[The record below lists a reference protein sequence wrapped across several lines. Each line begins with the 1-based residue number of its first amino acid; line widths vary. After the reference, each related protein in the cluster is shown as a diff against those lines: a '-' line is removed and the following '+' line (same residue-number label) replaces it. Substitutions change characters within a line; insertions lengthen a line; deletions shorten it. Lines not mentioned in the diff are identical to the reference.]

1 MLARVGSQPQALSCT
16 SMKRVCCSIV
26 LVLITVVHAHSQAPG
41 VPVYREGPGAY
52 PHAATKKELR
62 KLRQN
67 NALLPMKV
75 VATQMSRTSCEL
87 TLPAASTEK
96 LSSRN
101 IWRKARAAHIRIG
114 WHYLCKE
121 CDKWHLELSGG
132 YAITKDCVATCGHVI
147 SVDEEAMKEGYLV
160 AVDED
165 DHAIPVIE
173 VLACNA
179 ATDSAIVRLKTD
191 KLQPLGLGQ
200 DVVPGDPVY
209 CFSDPLD
216 RRGVF
221 TSGIV
226 NRFMQRP
233 FLRRDELTPE
243 QKAHPDQVPVPVFIQ
258 VSADWAPGSSGSA
271 VLDSCGN
278 AIGHV
283 SEVQTE
289 LDDSGDDL
297 LPIVPDAQTDEPGKQ
312 AASDSVGQ
320 IPGTVIVFHDAIAA
334 SNVLALIKSPRPEG
348 KP

>member
-1 MLARVGSQPQALSCT
+1 MGNQRQALSRT
-16 SMKRVCCSIV
+16 IMKRVCCSIV

-41 VPVYREGPGAY
+41 VPVYREGPGSHPQAT
-52 PHAATKKELR
+52 TKKELR
-62 KLRQN
+62 KLRQG
-67 NALLPMKV
+67 NALLPMKSV
-75 VATQMSRTSCEL
+75 VAQLSRTSCDL

-96 LSSRN
+96 LGSRD
-101 IWRKARAAHIRIG
+101 IWSKARAAHVRIG

-121 CDKWHLELSGG
+121 CDKWHLELSGS
-132 YAITKDCVATCGHVI
+132 YAITKDCVATCGHVV
-147 SVDEEAMKEGYLV
+147 SADEEAMKEGFLV
-160 AVDED
+160 AVDEN

-191 KLQPLGLGQ
+191 KLQPLALGR

-233 FLRRDELTPE
+233 FLRREEMTPE

-271 VLDSCGN
+271 VLDQCGN

-297 LPIVPDAQTDEPGKQ
+297 LPIPPEAPTNEPGKP
-312 AASDSVGQ
+312 AASEPVGQ